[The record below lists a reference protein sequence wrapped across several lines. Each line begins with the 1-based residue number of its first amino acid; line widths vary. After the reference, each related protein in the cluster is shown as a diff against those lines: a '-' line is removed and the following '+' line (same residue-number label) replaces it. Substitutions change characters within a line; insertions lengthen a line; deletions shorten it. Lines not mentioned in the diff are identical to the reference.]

1 MIGSYWIL
9 PDRKQY
15 GKSFTLKGEEL
26 KELREWLDL
35 SKIPKEINFGIP
47 EELLLTKRDEKFL
60 FAQYARIDKHTN
72 MLCLSILAGLDC
84 NGRLVTLT
92 NIQIF
97 SDSDYQIPPIAPESL
112 SDDERSYVGLLQE
125 TSSNNQS
132 LKFFLE
138 CVNENPKFKTFSSE
152 DLNNGEY
159 KYDWTPK
166 KKRDK
171 KKYLVASIF
180 LSIMCLLFLVISFQ
194 SNK

>member
-84 NGRLVTLT
+84 NGRLITLT
-92 NIQIF
+92 NVQIF
-97 SDSDYQIPPIAPESL
+97 SDSGYKIPPIEPKNL
-112 SDDERSYVGLLQE
+112 PDDEQNYVNLLQE
-125 TSSNNQS
+125 ISSNNQYLNNF
-132 LKFFLE
+132 LK
-138 CVNENPKFKTFSSE
+138 CVDENPKFKTFSSE

-166 KKRDK
+166 KKHNK
-171 KKYLVASIF
+171 KKYLVALVF
-180 LSIMCLLFLVISFQ
+180 LSIIYLLFLII

>member
-84 NGRLVTLT
+84 NGRLITLT
-92 NIQIF
+92 NVQIF
-97 SDSDYQIPPIAPESL
+97 SDSGYKIPPIEPKNL
-112 SDDERSYVGLLQE
+112 PDDEQNYVNLLQE
-125 TSSNNQS
+125 ISSNNQYLNNF
-132 LKFFLE
+132 LK
-138 CVNENPKFKTFSSE
+138 CVDENPKFKTFSSE
-152 DLNNGEY
+152 DLNSGEY

-166 KKRDK
+166 KKHNK
-171 KKYLVASIF
+171 KKYLVALVF
-180 LSIMCLLFLVISFQ
+180 LSIIYLLFLII